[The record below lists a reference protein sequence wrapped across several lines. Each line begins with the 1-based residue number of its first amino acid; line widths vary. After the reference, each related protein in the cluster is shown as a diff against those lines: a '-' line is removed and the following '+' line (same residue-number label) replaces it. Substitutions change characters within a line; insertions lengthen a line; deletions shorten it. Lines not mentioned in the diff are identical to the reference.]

1 MADEVDVVVAAVAFG
16 TGVDKANVRFVSTAI
31 RATPSTRST
40 QKVRRAGRDGE
51 PAEATLFFR
60 AEDLGLRRFVAG
72 SGQGRQEGDR
82 RDRRGGVA
90 RTRRR
95 LDRGAARAERSVAG
109 QCAERSEP
117 PRGRGEVVA
126 TAVGGDPR
134 SAVDAAVRAHERREA
149 LEASRLE
156 MMRSYAELRGGC
168 RREFVLNYFG
178 ADYRGPCGRCDNCE
192 AERVAERRG
201 DELPFDVGSR
211 VAHREW
217 GGGVVHGYDDGRV
230 TVLFDEVGYRTLAL
244 ELVAERDLLAAEEA

>member
-1 MADEVDVVVAAVAFG
+1 
-16 TGVDKANVRFVSTAI
+16 
-31 RATPSTRST
+31 
-40 QKVRRAGRDGE
+40 
-51 PAEATLFFR
+51 
-60 AEDLGLRRFVAG
+60 
-72 SGQGRQEGDR
+72 
-82 RDRRGGVA
+82 
-90 RTRRR
+90 
-95 LDRGAARAERSVAG
+95 
-109 QCAERSEP
+109 
-117 PRGRGEVVA
+117 
-126 TAVGGDPR
+126 
-134 SAVDAAVRAHERREA
+134 
-149 LEASRLE
+149 